1 MCAGSLLSRD
11 RARERARARLR
22 GRRGPTQVRGLARF
36 GGGAVRLGCLR
47 VLPDGQP
54 LPPRPRDAAREPIGW
69 DEAVERLLCADFN
82 RRQSRCGHV
91 FQARFR
97 SILVETE
104 SYLLAVCRYVVL
116 NPVRARLC
124 SRPDGWSW
132 SGYRGTAGIEAGEMF
147 LAVDSLLVRFARW
160 RRAGSG
166 RYRAFVAAGLG
177 EPSGRADSAAS
188 AWARKSF
195 CVTGSGARFYRRCHE
210 SRSSHCR
217 RRSSDSSAGTDPAP
231 IATADREHGYT
242 LREIAE
248 YLGCHYSTVSL
259 HARRRAD
266 GNGLRRGP
274 RPPWPGDG
282 SDPYTSA

>member
-69 DEAVERLLCADFN
+69 DEAVERLLCA
-82 RRQSRCGHV
+82 V
-91 FQARFR
+91 FQPSPVPLWTCLSSALSVNSRR
-97 SILVETE
+97 DGVVPPRGLPIRRPESSAGAAVQPPGRLV
-104 SYLLAVCRYVVL
+104 VVEL
-116 NPVRARLC
+116 
-124 SRPDGWSW
+124 SRH
-132 SGYRGTAGIEAGEMF
+132 
-147 LAVDSLLVRFARW
+147 
-160 RRAGSG
+160 G
-166 RYRAFVAAGLG
+166 RYRG
-177 EPSGRADSAAS
+177 GRNVPGRRLAPGPLRPGAQSRQRLATARSSPPDSASRWTSRFWAS

-217 RRSSDSSAGTDPAP
+217 RHSSGSSGGTDPAP
-231 IATADREHGYT
+231 IATAYREHGYT

-248 YLGCHYSTVSL
+248 YLGCHYSTVS
-259 HARRRAD
+259 RK
-266 GNGLRRGP
+266 LREQEGRV
-274 RPPWPGDG
+274 RECK
-282 SDPYTSA
+282 T